1 MRRTLVL
8 LAVASATLVGCSDDD
23 GEDDVNADAVRYCEL
38 IAEIE
43 AEGTAIFGALP
54 DDATDEDRVAAEAE
68 LAEKMDDELDEL
80 VDVAHPEIEDD
91 VAEYVAAFRARAAG
105 EEGENVSAQEERMLA
120 WEADR
125 CE

>member
-8 LAVASATLVGCSDDD
+8 LALTSAALVGCSDDSD
-23 GEDDVNADAVRYCEL
+23 DDVDANAVRYCEL
-38 IAEIE
+38 VAEIE
-43 AEGTAIFGALP
+43 AEGVTIFSEVP
-54 DDATDEDRVAAEAE
+54 DDATDEEMAAAEAE
-68 LAEKMDDELDEL
+68 LVEKMDDELDEL
-80 VDVAHPEIEDD
+80 VRVAHPEIEDD

-105 EEGENVSAQEERMLA
+105 EEGEDVRAQEERMLE